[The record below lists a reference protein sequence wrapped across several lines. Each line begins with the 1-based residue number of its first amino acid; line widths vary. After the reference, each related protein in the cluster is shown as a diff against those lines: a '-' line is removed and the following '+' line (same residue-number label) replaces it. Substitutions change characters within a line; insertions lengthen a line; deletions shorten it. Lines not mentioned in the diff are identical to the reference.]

1 MHVYLNDDGRPPFAD
16 KSRNLCTLRYDLY
29 VGLFDQAKFV
39 IVPKNGQLVVHFL
52 ASTHETA
59 QYYHNVHFDHKNTLS
74 HEALYARFAW
84 ALMEIVKK
92 IIMRC
97 SKEFNLL
104 KATGAD
110 SDGGGGGD
118 EVGGGDQGGSSRGG
132 RRGSGGKRGG
142 GRGRGG
148 GKRKRDSGGNKGG
161 GRGRGGAK
169 RKREDESK
177 DDESREGRA

>member
-1 MHVYLNDDGRPPFAD
+1 MHVYLNNDSPPPFAD
-16 KSRNLCTLRYDLY
+16 KSRNLCTLRYDLS

-52 ASTHETA
+52 TPTNETV
-59 QYYHNVHFDHKNTLS
+59 QYYHNVAFNHKNTLS

-84 ALMEIVKK
+84 ALMDIVKDIVMPDSKGFK
-92 IIMRC
+92 I
-97 SKEFNLL
+97 L
-104 KATGAD
+104 KATSAD
-110 SDGGGGGD
+110 SDGRGDGDEGGGGD
-118 EVGGGDQGGSSRGG
+118 EGGSSR
-132 RRGSGGKRGG
+132 GGKRGG

-148 GKRKRDSGGNKGG
+148 GKRKRDRGGNKGS